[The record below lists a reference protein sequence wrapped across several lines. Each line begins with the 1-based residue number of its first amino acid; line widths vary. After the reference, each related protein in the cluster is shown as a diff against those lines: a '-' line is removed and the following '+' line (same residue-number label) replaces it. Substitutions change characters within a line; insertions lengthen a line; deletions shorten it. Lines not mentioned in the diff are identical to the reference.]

1 MTASNSV
8 LLCLDSGTTAVKA
21 AAFDRQG
28 RILCTVQRENRGLR
42 RSGIHV
48 EQDMEIARGD
58 ALAVLGAC
66 AAKADSV
73 VDGIVLTGQ
82 GDGLWPIDR
91 NREPVGSAITWLD
104 GRVRSLIAEPDLQG
118 PLTQIETVTG
128 SRPTAASQSLHLLWL
143 QRHDP
148 QRLKQIRHVL
158 RLKEWLFY
166 SLTDTLRG
174 EPSAALPVWGDW
186 RTGETSRR
194 VESALGLERGLELLP
209 ELVPVGT
216 CSATLSPR
224 AAAALRLPSNV
235 PVLLGP
241 GDVHAS
247 LIGLGL
253 GTRPGVTQASIFG
266 TSAIHGCHLQDP
278 AAMREKP
285 AGAIIQKFVLGSG
298 YFCTHPSFNGATLLQ
313 HVRKLIAGMPEHVEP
328 YYSELLLHPFFEPG
342 GERAPYTTPHASG
355 AVFGLTAAATP
366 SQVAWAACEA
376 LAFIARRSHE
386 MMSAPAGA
394 LSLGGGL
401 AGDPHFARFLAT
413 VTGSTVE
420 RSTDGHAGLRGLGAI
435 GAKFLYGEPP
445 STVAANWIGAPDET
459 VQPQQGEIADYANRK
474 FALFSR
480 LVDAVS
486 PLWETMSGIRSSV
499 EVLAQSRTANRAA
512 VGDFG

>member
-1 MTASNSV
+1 MTHPNSV

-28 RILCTVQRENRGLR
+28 RMLCEVQSENRGLR
-42 RSGIHV
+42 RGGVHV
-48 EQDMEIARGD
+48 EQDMEITRED
-58 ALAVLGAC
+58 AIAVLGAC
-66 AAKADSV
+66 AAKANGV
-73 VDGIVLTGQ
+73 IDGILLTGQ

-91 NREPVGSAITWLD
+91 DGEPVGPAITWLD
-104 GRVRSLIAEPDLQG
+104 GRTRSLIAEPDLQG
-118 PLTQIETVTG
+118 SLKEIEAVTG

-148 QRLKQIRHVL
+148 ARLRQIQHVL

-166 SLTDTLRG
+166 SLTDRLQG

-186 RTGETSRR
+186 RTGETSRHI
-194 VESALGLERGLELLP
+194 EKAIGLERGLELLP
-209 ELVPVGT
+209 DFAPVGA
-216 CSATLSPR
+216 CRAALSPR
-224 AAAALRLPSNV
+224 AAAALRLPQNV

-241 GDVHAS
+241 GDVHVS

-253 GTRPGVTQASIFG
+253 GTRQGVTRASIFG
-266 TSAIHGCHLQDP
+266 TSAIHGCHLPDP

-285 AGAIIQKFVLGSG
+285 AGAIIQKFALGSG
-298 YFCTHPSFNGATLLQ
+298 FLCTHPSFNGATLLQ
-313 HVRKLIAGMPEHVEP
+313 HVRKLAAGVPARIEP
-328 YYSELLLHPFFEPG
+328 SYSELLLHPFFEPG

-355 AVFGLTAAATP
+355 AVFGLTAAAKP
-366 SQVAWAACEA
+366 EQVAWAACEA
-376 LAFIARRSHE
+376 LTFIARKSHE

-413 VTGSTVE
+413 VTGSTVQ
-420 RSTDGHAGLRGLGAI
+420 RTTNGHAGLRGLGAI
-435 GAKFLYGEPP
+435 GAKFLYGEPA
-445 STVAANWIGAPDET
+445 STVAANWIGEPDET
-459 VQPQQGEIADYANRK
+459 VQPQEGKIADYADRK

-486 PLWETMSGIRSSV
+486 PFWETMSGVRSTA
-499 EVLAQSRTANRAA
+499 ETLMEARSR
-512 VGDFG
+512 